1 MDLRAADFAAQARR
15 VVNGA
20 GPADEVLELVAEL
33 GDERVVALV
42 ALVRGLQFFQRVD
55 QRLGDETAAI
65 WPEVPARVGLLVVL
79 HGVIRPAPSRPKP
92 DCAPSGG
99 QRRREA

>member
-1 MDLRAADFAAQARR
+1 

-33 GDERVVALV
+33 RDERVVALV

-55 QRLGDETAAI
+55 QRLGEKL
-65 WPEVPARVGLLVVL
+65 PPYG
-79 HGVIRPAPSRPKP
+79 PKCP
-92 DCAPSGG
+92 RASGCW
-99 QRRREA
+99 